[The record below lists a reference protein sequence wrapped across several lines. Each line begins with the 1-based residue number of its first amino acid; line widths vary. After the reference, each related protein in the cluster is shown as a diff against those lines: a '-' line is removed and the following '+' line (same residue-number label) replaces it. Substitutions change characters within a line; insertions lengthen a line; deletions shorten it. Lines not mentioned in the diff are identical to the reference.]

1 MPELPEVET
10 FVRGLQSPMLGRT
23 FTAVTATWPNS
34 IRPSVAELQRRL
46 PGRRVERLTRRGK
59 YLQFS
64 LSEGD
69 TLFIHLK
76 MSGSLTVEPAEAPLH
91 RHVRTIF
98 NLDNG
103 HQLRFKDM
111 RKFGRVHLVDDPA
124 LVTGYLG
131 PEPLDPHFTA
141 DMFVARCRRRSGRL
155 KSLLLNQSFIA
166 GVGNIY
172 ADESCFAARMHPRC
186 PVGAFSD
193 DALTC
198 LYHALRKNL
207 NDGIILK
214 GASID
219 AVYGGGQFQDRFQVY
234 GRTGQPC
241 LVCATPIERIVL
253 GGRSTHFCPT
263 CQPEK

>member
-10 FVRGLQSPMLGRT
+10 FVRALQGPMLGRT
-23 FTAVTATWPNS
+23 FVSVIITWPNL
-34 IRPSVAELQRRL
+34 IRPSAAELQKKL
-46 PGRRVERLTRRGK
+46 PGLRVERLTRRGK
-59 YLQFS
+59 YLQFR
-64 LSEGD
+64 LSEGQ

-103 HQLRFKDM
+103 YQLRFKDM

-124 LVTGYLG
+124 RVTGHLG

-141 DMFVARCRRRSGRL
+141 EDFVARCRRRSGRL
-155 KSLLLNQSFIA
+155 KPLLLNQSFIA

-172 ADESCFAARMHPRC
+172 ADESCFAARLHPRRR
-186 PVGAFSD
+186 VGTFSD
-193 DALTC
+193 EALTR
-198 LYHALRKNL
+198 LYHALQKNL
-207 NDGIILK
+207 NAGIMLK

-219 AVYGGGQFQDRFQVY
+219 AVYGGGQFQNHFQVY
-234 GRTGQPC
+234 GRGGQPC
-241 LVCATPIERIVL
+241 PVCATPIKRIVL
-253 GGRSTHFCPT
+253 GGRSTHFCPR
-263 CQPEK
+263 CQPEE